1 MHLGLNIVLVSRSNE
16 KLQNVATELVEKY
29 SKIKTKTIEVD
40 FSKEDS
46 SSYIPKIEES
56 IKVIIKICFP

>member
-56 IKVIIKICFP
+56 IKVT